1 MYISESQT
9 TLEDLSSMAEKRYL
23 ERNGQQPNGN
33 GRKARSH
40 SLNHYEQSSANDLV
54 EKMKRTFEFKLN
66 AYKGF
71 NSYKGNIRS
80 EYIQSSFVTL
90 EDLLKKLPEDVGF
103 DVEISEHNQNPKYY
117 TNQSTCNSDLTEY
130 PMLFEAHDW
139 GMDTY
144 AVELNHLTDT
154 ILEKVYRLAGNRTLF
169 FSSFSPEICI
179 LLSRKQQVYPVYF
192 LTEAGHIP
200 SADARADSLQ
210 EAIHFAKA
218 WRLPGVITRSQP
230 LVISPGL
237 TRNVKEAGLTCISW
251 GELND
256 EPEHAKV

>member
-1 MYISESQT
+1 MYIGESQPA
-9 TLEDLSSMAEKRYL
+9 LEDLPLMAEKRYL
-23 ERNGQQPNGN
+23 ERTSQQPNGN
-33 GRKARSH
+33 SRIARSH
-40 SLNHYEQSSANDLV
+40 SLNLYEQSSANDLV

-71 NSYKGNIRS
+71 KSYKGNIRP

-90 EDLLKKLPEDVGF
+90 EDLLKKLPEDVRF
-103 DVEISEHNQNPKYY
+103 DVEISEHNPNPKYY
-117 TNQSTCNSDLTEY
+117 TNQFTYNFDLTEY

-144 AVELNHLTDT
+144 AVELNYLTDT
-154 ILEKVYRLAGNRTLF
+154 ILEKIYRLAGNRTLF

-200 SADARADSLQ
+200 SADARADSLR

-237 TRNVKEAGLTCISW
+237 TRKVKEAGLTCISW